1 MHEKW
6 LEMVRLEGGRNGE
19 IVLYERG
26 NDRGKMCV
34 KEHITTSV
42 LTMM

>member
-1 MHEKW
+1 MENYFYMKG
-6 LEMVRLEGGRNGE
+6 EMTEE
-19 IVLYERG
+19 E
-26 NDRGKMCV
+26 MCV